1 MMGNS
6 AFTDMM
12 FTDLVPMIEK
22 ETKWTCGRDFG
33 FCYNPEF
40 IALGNVVNGLL
51 EPDLVLIGESD
62 PESGAAL
69 EAVYKRYNR
78 NKPRIARM
86 RDSDVMRTL
95 GGILAGGG
103 GADVTK
109 LGWPTLRT
117 GRPHKCDTDC
127 SAHWTR

>member
-1 MMGNS
+1 MPGKRGHLFVCS
-6 AFTDMM
+6 STTTPGACDTV
-12 FTDLVPMIEK
+12 LVPMIEK

-69 EAVYKRYNR
+69 
-78 NKPRIARM
+78 
-86 RDSDVMRTL
+86 
-95 GGILAGGG
+95 G
-103 GADVTK
+103 
-109 LGWPTLRT
+109 
-117 GRPHKCDTDC
+117 
-127 SAHWTR
+127 SALQEV